1 MSLHFKRVSVTRRF
15 DYISMSI
22 TSFMQSEVRIKA
34 VIYISIR
41 VGRTQGFDILVL
53 KLISAYIKSILL
65 NNAFN
70 ACVAVKIRL
79 LYRAKS
85 FDASQ

>member
-1 MSLHFKRVSVTRRF
+1 
-15 DYISMSI
+15 
-22 TSFMQSEVRIKA
+22 MQREVRKA

-65 NNAFN
+65 NNACN
-70 ACVAVKIRL
+70 ACVAREDKTF
-79 LYRAKS
+79 K
-85 FDASQ
+85 

>member
-1 MSLHFKRVSVTRRF
+1 MSLHIKRVPVTRGF

-22 TSFMQSEVRIKA
+22 RSFMRSEVKKA

-41 VGRTQGFDILVL
+41 VGRKQGFDILVL

-65 NNAFN
+65 NNACN
-70 ACVAVKIRL
+70 ACVASEDQAFI
-79 LYRAKS
+79 
-85 FDASQ
+85 

>member
-1 MSLHFKRVSVTRRF
+1 MSLHIKQVPVTRGF

-22 TSFMQSEVRIKA
+22 RGFMQSEVRIKA

-53 KLISAYIKSILL
+53 KLISAYIKAILL
-65 NNAFN
+65 NNACN
-70 ACVAVKIRL
+70 ACVAVKTRL
-79 LYRAKS
+79 LYKAKS
-85 FDASQ
+85 LDALQ

>member
-1 MSLHFKRVSVTRRF
+1 
-15 DYISMSI
+15 MSI
-22 TSFMQSEVRIKA
+22 TSFLQSEVKIKA

-41 VGRTQGFDILVL
+41 VGRTQGFDIFVL

-65 NNAFN
+65 NTECN
-70 ACVAVKIRL
+70 ACVAVKTRL
-79 LYRAKS
+79 LYKAKS

>member
-1 MSLHFKRVSVTRRF
+1 
-15 DYISMSI
+15 MSI
-22 TSFMQSEVRIKA
+22 TSFLKSEVKIKA

-41 VGRTQGFDILVL
+41 RRTQGFDILVL

-65 NNAFN
+65 NNACN
-70 ACVAVKIRL
+70 ACVAVKTRL

>member
-1 MSLHFKRVSVTRRF
+1 
-15 DYISMSI
+15 
-22 TSFMQSEVRIKA
+22 MQSEVRIKA

-65 NNAFN
+65 NNACN
-70 ACVAVKIRL
+70 ACVAVKARL

>member
-65 NNAFN
+65 TNACN
-70 ACVAVKIRL
+70 ACVAREDKTF
-79 LYRAKS
+79 KQS
-85 FDASQ
+85 

>member
-1 MSLHFKRVSVTRRF
+1 MSLHIKRVSVTRVF

-22 TSFMQSEVRIKA
+22 RGFMQSEVRKA

-53 KLISAYIKSILL
+53 KLISAYIKSVLL
-65 NNAFN
+65 NNACN
-70 ACVAVKIRL
+70 ACVAREDKTF
-79 LYRAKS
+79 K
-85 FDASQ
+85 

>member
-1 MSLHFKRVSVTRRF
+1 
-15 DYISMSI
+15 
-22 TSFMQSEVRIKA
+22 MQREVRKT

-65 NNAFN
+65 NNACN
-70 ACVAVKIRL
+70 ACVARERRKTIRCYLVEGGGIQHFQVKL
-79 LYRAKS
+79 KVWHYTTDK
-85 FDASQ
+85 FDL